1 MNSLK
6 KYIPCLIL
14 SLILV
19 FSSLGTSA
27 VIIVNEYASADKLI
41 ELTEEN
47 EIVPMIKTQL
57 EKHFSDEYNATG
69 IPVEVYAEAMNEQY
83 INSVLEKYIADGF
96 AVLEGE
102 PYATDTAPTFKT
114 PVNEALEA
122 DIKKFFSDYA
132 ESINYEKDDN
142 YNNKVDFAISSAY
155 NVIGEQCDIYKL
167 KTINNEGLLTK
178 AKPIYHN
185 LGVILLACLAVTVLL
200 IIIIVLINIKSLTA
214 VLYWIG
220 VSSLISGVIG
230 IIPCLYLNATN
241 YFDAFVIKQPQI
253 FTAFTGLMY
262 NAVDSFMMNQII
274 LAVLGVIL
282 IIAYPVIRGLE
293 KKEN

>member
-19 FSSLGTSA
+19 FASLGTSA
-27 VIIVNEYASADKLI
+27 VIIAGEYASADKLI
-41 ELTEEN
+41 ELSEDN

-57 EKHFSDEYNATG
+57 ENHFSDEYNATG

-96 AVLEGE
+96 KVLQGE

-132 ESINYEKDDN
+132 ESIDYEKDDN
-142 YNNKVDFAISSAY
+142 YNNKVNSAISSVY
-155 NVIGEQCDIYKL
+155 NAIGEQCDIYKL

-178 AKPIYHN
+178 AKPIYQN
-185 LGVILLACLAVTVLL
+185 LSVILLACLAVTVLL

-214 VLYWIG
+214 ALYWIG
-220 VSSLISGVIG
+220 ISSLISGVIG
-230 IIPCLYLNATN
+230 IIPCIYLNATN
-241 YFDAFVIKQPQI
+241 YFDAFVIKQSQI

-262 NAVDSFMMNQII
+262 SAVDSFMMNQII
-274 LAVLGVIL
+274 LAAAGAIL
-282 IIAYPVIRGLE
+282 IIAYAVIRGRK
-293 KKEN
+293 KKEK

>member
-6 KYIPCLIL
+6 KYIPCLFL

-19 FSSLGTSA
+19 FASLGTSA
-27 VIIVNEYASADKLI
+27 IIIAGKYANADKFV

-57 EKHFSDEYNATG
+57 ENYFSDKYNSTG
-69 IPVEVYAEAMNEQY
+69 IPAEVYAQAMNEQY
-83 INSVLEKYIADGF
+83 INSAVEKYITDGF
-96 AVLEGE
+96 KVLEGE

-114 PVNEALEA
+114 PVNEVLEA
-122 DIKKFFSDYA
+122 DIRKFFSDYA
-132 ESINYEKDDN
+132 DSIDYEKDDN
-142 YNNKVDFAISSAY
+142 YNKKVDSAITSAY
-155 NVIGEQCDIYKL
+155 NAIGEQCDIYKL
-167 KTINNEGLLTK
+167 KTINNKGLLTK
-178 AKPIYHN
+178 AKPIYQN
-185 LGVILLACLAVTVLL
+185 LGLISLAVIAVTALL
-200 IIIIVLINIKSLTA
+200 VVIIVLINIKSISA
-214 VLYWIG
+214 ALYWTGI
-220 VSSLISGVIG
+220 SALISGVIG
-230 IIPCLYLNATN
+230 IIPCIFLNATN

-262 NAVDSFMMNQII
+262 SAVDSFMMNQII

>member
-6 KYIPCLIL
+6 KYIPCLLL

-19 FSSLGTSA
+19 FASLGTSA
-27 VIIVNEYASADKLI
+27 VIVADKYASADKLI

-57 EKHFSDEYNATG
+57 EYHFSDEYNETG
-69 IPVEVYAEAMNEQY
+69 IPAEVYAEAMNEQY

-96 AVLEGE
+96 KVLEGE

-122 DIKKFFSDYA
+122 DIRKFFSDYA
-132 ESINYEKDDN
+132 ESIGYEKDDN
-142 YNNKVDFAISSAY
+142 YNTKVDSAISSAY
-155 NVIGEQCDIYKL
+155 SAIGEQCDIYKL
-167 KTINNEGLLTK
+167 KTINNEGLLIK
-178 AKPIYHN
+178 ARPIYQN
-185 LGVILLACLAVTVLL
+185 LGVISLAVIAVTAFL
-200 IIIIVLINIKSLTA
+200 IVIIVLINIKSLSA
-214 VLYWIG
+214 ALYWIG
-220 VSSLISGVIG
+220 ISSLVSGVIG
-230 IIPCLYLNATN
+230 VIPCLYLNATN

-262 NAVDSFMMNQII
+262 SAVDSFMMNQII
-274 LAVLGVIL
+274 LASVGAVL
-282 IIAYPVIRGLE
+282 IIVYAVVNRLK
-293 KKEN
+293 KKEK